1 MRRILLVTARE
12 YRRTVTSPAFW
23 IVALI
28 VPVLVIVAP
37 LAQTFFG
44 RLKTA
49 GYVLVDQSGRYRA
62 QINRRVELDY
72 QRQVLVQLLAYAEEW
87 RTAGTAPPNVQTSLQ
102 AGASLS
108 DSLVE
113 AFVSAGG
120 ATAALRELKPRLS
133 PGAPPFQ
140 PPPRPLVELPLPQD
154 IDTAN
159 AARFGATIGPHFQQS
174 ISTSSGS
181 AVLAV
186 AVYIPADVDSGGQV
200 RVWTSGAAGAALM
213 QDVKLELS
221 GSLRLKALQAAGVD
235 PLSAARI
242 ETLGA
247 PVSIAAPETH
257 ATGTPALAHSVLPL
271 AFAYLLLVSMMITGS
286 MMLQGLVEERANKLL
301 EAVLAC
307 VSPRELMIGK
317 LVGISAIG
325 LSIVGIWALATVV
338 IVQVNPSSPLG
349 FLIPALASLWQTPG
363 IAAAMFFY
371 FLAGF
376 LTIGMIFLAIA
387 LVRDSMQEAQA
398 YLMPLALLI
407 AVPSVLLASV
417 ISRDPNGLLPRI
429 FSWIPIY
436 TPVVMLARLQSGVSS
451 LDLFGTAAVLVL
463 FGVLELLVLA
473 RLFETN
479 LIQTG
484 RGFHIPV
491 SRRRIVVVALA
502 VTVAVVAIT
511 VRRSRAPSHPADQT
525 GRQPKAP
532 AVATAIDPPPCPNP
546 GTFSITPGGWSG
558 WSIDPRNSRFQPE
571 PGLSLDEIPRLKV
584 KWSFAYPGGNYGQP
598 TVVGGRVFLTSR
610 GGAIYSLDA
619 QTGCLYWRFAQPTPS
634 RTTIS
639 IGPLPGIARSG
650 YAAYFGDTTANVYA
664 VDAATGD
671 LLWKTRVDSHPRAI
685 LTGSPTLFHDRLYVP
700 VSSYEESTA
709 TLAAYS
715 CCSFRGSVVALDAAT
730 GKIVW
735 KAYAIDRMPAPT
747 KKNSAGTQM
756 YGPAGAAVWSA
767 PTIDAK
773 RNRLYFATGN
783 SYTDAQQDG
792 SDAVI
797 AVDLATGHTIWRRQV
812 TENDDDLSGCTSG
825 RKLVNCPSTR
835 GHDYDFGASPILL
848 PLPDGRDILAAGQK
862 SGTVFG
868 IDPASGAV
876 LWRTQV
882 GAGGFLGGILWG
894 MAADARYLYV
904 ANADV
909 VVAGNGRPGL
919 FALNPATGKDI
930 WYAPAPKVP
939 CSWTSG
945 APCFNAQSA
954 APFATPGAVFAGTTD
969 GHERAYAAA
978 DGRVLWDF
986 DTGRPSGGAI
996 DVSSG
1001 SLANGML
1008 FLISG
1013 YRGVLGGSS
1022 DNVLLAF
1029 SVDGR

>member
-1 MRRILLVTARE
+1 
-12 YRRTVTSPAFW
+12 
-23 IVALI
+23 
-28 VPVLVIVAP
+28 
-37 LAQTFFG
+37 
-44 RLKTA
+44 
-49 GYVLVDQSGRYRA
+49 
-62 QINRRVELDY
+62 
-72 QRQVLVQLLAYAEEW
+72 
-87 RTAGTAPPNVQTSLQ
+87 
-102 AGASLS
+102 
-108 DSLVE
+108 
-113 AFVSAGG
+113 
-120 ATAALRELKPRLS
+120 
-133 PGAPPFQ
+133 
-140 PPPRPLVELPLPQD
+140 
-154 IDTAN
+154 
-159 AARFGATIGPHFQQS
+159 
-174 ISTSSGS
+174 
-181 AVLAV
+181 
-186 AVYIPADVDSGGQV
+186 
-200 RVWTSGAAGAALM
+200 
-213 QDVKLELS
+213 
-221 GSLRLKALQAAGVD
+221 
-235 PLSAARI
+235 
-242 ETLGA
+242 
-247 PVSIAAPETH
+247 
-257 ATGTPALAHSVLPL
+257 
-271 AFAYLLLVSMMITGS
+271 
-286 MMLQGLVEERANKLL
+286 
-301 EAVLAC
+301 
-307 VSPRELMIGK
+307 
-317 LVGISAIG
+317 
-325 LSIVGIWALATVV
+325 
-338 IVQVNPSSPLG
+338 
-349 FLIPALASLWQTPG
+349 
-363 IAAAMFFY
+363 MFFY

-376 LTIGMIFLAIA
+376 LTIGMIFLAVA
-387 LVRDSMQEAQA
+387 LVPDSMQEAQA
-398 YLMPLALLI
+398 YLMPVSMLI
-407 AVPSVLLASV
+407 AAPSVALASV
-417 ISRDPNGLLPRI
+417 ISRDPNGLVPRI
-429 FSWIPIY
+429 VAWIPIY

-463 FGVLELLVLA
+463 FGVVELLVLA
-473 RLFETN
+473 RLFESN

-484 RGFHIPV
+484 RGFHLPV
-491 SRRRIVVVALA
+491 GRRRIVVAALA

-511 VRRSRAPSHPADQT
+511 VRRSRAPSNPADQSAALLSRGESLFRAYCATCHDPAVGRAPGRQQLASLTPADVVKSLTTGTMKPMAAGLDSADGNALALYLT
-525 GRQPKAP
+525 GRQLKGP
-532 AVATAIDPPPCPNP
+532 AVAIAVDPPPCPRNP
-546 GTFSITPGGWSG
+546 GTFLSVTPGGWSG
-558 WSIDPRNSRFQPE
+558 WERHRPAQLALSARARPFLPRRNPA
-571 PGLSLDEIPRLKV
+571 RLKV
-584 KWSFAYPGGNYGQP
+584 KWSFAYPGGEYGQP
-598 TVVGGRVFLTSR
+598 TVVGGRVFLSSR

-619 QTGCLYWRFAQPTPS
+619 RTGCLYWRFAQPTPS

-639 IGPLPGIARSG
+639 IGPLPGVARSG
-650 YAAYFGDTTANVYA
+650 YAAYFGDTGTNVYA

-671 LLWKTRVDSHPRAI
+671 LLWKTRVDSHPRAM
-685 LTGSPTLFHDRLYVP
+685 LTGSPALFRDRLYVP
-700 VSSYEESTA
+700 VSSYEELTA
-709 TLAAYS
+709 SLAAYS
-715 CCSFRGSVVALDAAT
+715 CCTFRGNVVALDAAT
-730 GKIVW
+730 GKIAW
-735 KAYAIDRMPAPT
+735 KAYAIDGAPAPT

-783 SYTDAQQDG
+783 SYTDAQEDG

-797 AVDLATGHTIWRRQV
+797 AVDLETGHTIWRRQV

-835 GHDYDFGASPILL
+835 GHDYDFGSSPILL
-848 PLPDGRDILAAGQK
+848 TLPDGRDILTAGQK

-868 IDPASGAV
+868 IDPASGVV

-909 VVAGNGRPGL
+909 VVAGNDVAGNGRPGL

-930 WYAPAPKVP
+930 WYTPAPRVP

-954 APFATPGAVFAGTTD
+954 APTAIPGAVFAGTTD

>member
-12 YRRTVTSPAFW
+12 YRRIVTLPAFW

-72 QRQVLVQLLAYAEEW
+72 QRQVLLQLLAYAEEW
-87 RTAGTAPPNVQTSLQ
+87 RTTGTAPPNVQTSLQ

-133 PGAPPFQ
+133 PSAPPFQ

-154 IDTAN
+154 IDTAS
-159 AARFGATIGPHFQQS
+159 AARFGATIGSHFQQS

-200 RVWTSGAAGAALM
+200 RVWTSGAAGAALV

-242 ETLGA
+242 ESLAA
-247 PVSIAAPETH
+247 PVSIAPPETH
-257 ATGTPALAHSVLPL
+257 ATGTPVLAHSGLPL
-271 AFAYLLLVSMMITGS
+271 ALAYLLLVSMMITGS

-325 LSIVGIWALATVV
+325 LSIVGIWVLATVV
-338 IVQVNPSSPLG
+338 IVKVNPSSPLG

-363 IAAAMFFY
+363 IATAMFFY

-376 LTIGMIFLAIA
+376 LIIGMIFLAIA

-491 SRRRIVVVALA
+491 SRRRIVVVASPS
-502 VTVAVVAIT
+502 
-511 VRRSRAPSHPADQT
+511 RSHAPSHPPIIAHC
-525 GRQPKAP
+525 AP
-532 AVATAIDPPPCPNP
+532 AAKASSARTAPNAM
-546 GTFSITPGGWSG
+546 TP
-558 WSIDPRNSRFQPE
+558 
-571 PGLSLDEIPRLKV
+571 
-584 KWSFAYPGGNYGQP
+584 
-598 TVVGGRVFLTSR
+598 
-610 GGAIYSLDA
+610 
-619 QTGCLYWRFAQPTPS
+619 
-634 RTTIS
+634 
-639 IGPLPGIARSG
+639 
-650 YAAYFGDTTANVYA
+650 
-664 VDAATGD
+664 
-671 LLWKTRVDSHPRAI
+671 
-685 LTGSPTLFHDRLYVP
+685 
-700 VSSYEESTA
+700 
-709 TLAAYS
+709 
-715 CCSFRGSVVALDAAT
+715 
-730 GKIVW
+730 
-735 KAYAIDRMPAPT
+735 
-747 KKNSAGTQM
+747 
-756 YGPAGAAVWSA
+756 
-767 PTIDAK
+767 
-773 RNRLYFATGN
+773 
-783 SYTDAQQDG
+783 
-792 SDAVI
+792 
-797 AVDLATGHTIWRRQV
+797 
-812 TENDDDLSGCTSG
+812 
-825 RKLVNCPSTR
+825 
-835 GHDYDFGASPILL
+835 
-848 PLPDGRDILAAGQK
+848 
-862 SGTVFG
+862 
-868 IDPASGAV
+868 
-876 LWRTQV
+876 
-882 GAGGFLGGILWG
+882 
-894 MAADARYLYV
+894 
-904 ANADV
+904 
-909 VVAGNGRPGL
+909 
-919 FALNPATGKDI
+919 
-930 WYAPAPKVP
+930 
-939 CSWTSG
+939 
-945 APCFNAQSA
+945 
-954 APFATPGAVFAGTTD
+954 
-969 GHERAYAAA
+969 
-978 DGRVLWDF
+978 LWDGARPP
-986 DTGRPSGGAI
+986 TALARGRRHPA
-996 DVSSG
+996 
-1001 SLANGML
+1001 
-1008 FLISG
+1008 
-1013 YRGVLGGSS
+1013 R
-1022 DNVLLAF
+1022 
-1029 SVDGR
+1029 